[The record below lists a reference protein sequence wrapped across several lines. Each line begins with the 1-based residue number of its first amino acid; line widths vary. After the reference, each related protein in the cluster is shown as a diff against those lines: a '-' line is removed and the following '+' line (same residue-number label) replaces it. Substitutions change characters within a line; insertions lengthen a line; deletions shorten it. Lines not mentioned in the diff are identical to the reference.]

1 MNEKPTEYKTPMTLA
16 ELKEQIQQDIISCM
30 DVYAQGVDIDDELV
44 DALCQ
49 IVVDNFNTFNTE
61 NKF

>member
-1 MNEKPTEYKTPMTLA
+1 MTLA

-30 DVYAQGVDIDDELV
+30 DVYAQWVDIDDELV
-44 DALCQ
+44 DTLCQ